1 MHIIEPFYRWENLYT
16 AESDERSPFY
26 GREYDLNVCRND
38 VYGYYIHPAWD
49 EFGSETLYLKI
60 IYTDYKHK
68 FAIIE
73 FIGEWNDAIHNDVSY
88 LKRNLIDYINRE
100 GIIYYI
106 LIGENV
112 LNFHGSDD
120 CYYEEW
126 YEDVEDEGGWIC
138 AIGFRDH
145 IIDEWKRF
153 NVDSYINYGGS
164 LELTNW
170 RTMHPLKLF
179 QTLKAD
185 LQRRLGA

>member
-16 AESDERSPFY
+16 ADSDERSPFY
-26 GREYDLNVCRND
+26 GRQYDWSMCRND

-60 IYTDYKHK
+60 IYVDYKHR

-88 LKRNLIDYINRE
+88 LKRNLIDFINRE

-126 YEDVEDEGGWIC
+126 YEDIEDEGGWIC

-145 IIDEWKRF
+145 VIEEWKKF

-164 LELTNW
+164 LELTHW